1 MTSRPNSPGPDLTE
15 VVDAVRVGT
24 GLVHDDELEI
34 VGCLVDDHACVG
46 VAAVDDLAQVI
57 PCMLFHLELGGVHIL
72 HLHHLCAVRELVRPC
87 HRCQSRSDPVGT
99 RREIYSK
106 PWLLFFLQYYC
117 TSFFLLMTKSR
128 IAQVS
133 LWILVRKAKFHITK
147 NKRKLACLIA
157 YL

>member
-1 MTSRPNSPGPDLTE
+1 MTRPNSLGPDLTE

-24 GLVHDDELEI
+24 GVVHDDELEI

-46 VAAVDDLAQVI
+46 VAVVDYLAQVI

-106 PWLLFFLQYYC
+106 PWLLFFFYSITVLAF
-117 TSFFLLMTKSR
+117 FFLNDRKQDSSG
-128 IAQVS
+128 Q
-133 LWILVRKAKFHITK
+133 LVDFGPESKISQ
-147 NKRKLACLIA
+147 N
-157 YL
+157 

>member
-1 MTSRPNSPGPDLTE
+1 MTRPNSPGPDLTE

-24 GLVHDDELEI
+24 GLIHDDELEI
-34 VGCLVDDHACVG
+34 VGGLVDDHACVG
-46 VAAVDDLAQVI
+46 VAVVDDLAQVI
-57 PCMLFHLELGGVHIL
+57 PCMLFHLELSGVHIL

-106 PWLLFFLQYYC
+106 PCLEIRDFFFFLQYYC
-117 TSFFLLMTKSR
+117 TSFFFLMTKSR

-133 LWILVRKAKFHITK
+133 LWILVWKVKFHISENKK
-147 NKRKLACLIA
+147 NEHV
-157 YL
+157 